1 MKLNLSKTFEY
12 LSGISRVPVAANYGQ
27 TWASAMLSIS
37 RESRIH
43 LANYLVDWSQR

>member
-27 TWASAMLSIS
+27 TWASAIIS
-37 RESRIH
+37 SGRELRIG